1 MPSSAI
7 RANRCIEPGR
17 GSAAFAVL
25 KGLELI
31 DSAGPLLAA
40 VVDGVTH
47 LDLRSDAAV
56 EAVVSD
62 RLRE

>member
-1 MPSSAI
+1 MK
-7 RANRCIEPGR
+7 ANRCIEPGH
-17 GSAAFAVL
+17 GLAAFAVL

-31 DSAGPLLAA
+31 DSAGPLVAA
-40 VVDGVTH
+40 VIDGVMRP
-47 LDLRSDAAV
+47 DLRIHAAV